1 MSTMRLTLRQL
12 FPSLRPFRSWFGIG
26 IVAIVASTLIEVGLP
41 IVLGRGVDVAISTG
55 GESSQLFRIA
65 GLYLLLI
72 LVKTGTESL
81 QAFSFQRAGE
91 GVTDQLR
98 KDLFAKILSLPV
110 PYFDKNPTGRLLTR
124 VVNDIKSL
132 SELFTASFSVI
143 ALDVMIILGTIVAMF
158 WVHPK
163 LAAAVLFSFP
173 LVFVV
178 IHVYGTRLAKAYREV
193 RARLSE
199 INAFLGENIGAIG
212 TVQRLGA
219 EQGRADKFAA
229 IVEAHRVA
237 QMGTLQV
244 FARVQPLINTLNGLA
259 MGILLGL
266 GGYWVIRGELRLGIL
281 VAFFGYVRNLFQP
294 IRDLVEKY
302 NTFLSSITSAERVV
316 GILDEP
322 SERDEALPSASM
334 LLHSECEI
342 EFDRVSFTYP
352 LRAQSA
358 LQEVSFRVAAGTSTA
373 VVGATGSGKSTLV
386 RLLLKF
392 YDIDRGEIRF
402 ARRPLKEW
410 TRKDLRRQIGVI
422 HQEIYLFQG
431 TLRENLTLGRMELSD
446 EYLREKC
453 VQAQL
458 WPLIEIRGGLDF
470 QVLEGGT
477 NLSVGER
484 QLLSFA
490 RILVFD
496 PKVLILDE
504 ATSNIDREL
513 ERRLIVA
520 MREVMANRT
529 SLVIAHR
536 LATISAC
543 NQILVFE
550 KGHLVER
557 GSYQELLNAHGV
569 FHRFHEIYSHS

>member
-1 MSTMRLTLRQL
+1 MTTMRLTLQQL
-12 FPSLRPFRSWFGIG
+12 FPALKPFRGWFGIG
-26 IVAIVASTLIEVGLP
+26 VVAIVASTIIEVGMP
-41 IVLGRGVDVAISTG
+41 IVLGRGVDVAIAPG
-55 GESSQLFRIA
+55 GQPAQLFRIA
-65 GLYLLLI
+65 AFYFVLI
-72 LVKTGTESL
+72 LLKTVTESL

-98 KDLFAKILSLPV
+98 KDLFSKILSLPV

-143 ALDVMIILGTIVAMF
+143 ALDVMIIFGTVIAMF
-158 WVHPK
+158 WVHWK
-163 LAAAVLFSFP
+163 LAGAVLFSFP

-178 IHVYGTRLAKAYREV
+178 IHVYGSRLAKAYREV

-212 TVQRLGA
+212 TIQRLGA
-219 EQGRADKFAA
+219 EDVRSQKFSA

-259 MGILLGL
+259 MGVLLGL
-266 GGYWVIRGELRLGIL
+266 GGYWVIKGELSLGIL

-316 GILDEP
+316 GILEEP
-322 SERDEALPSASM
+322 SEKDTVAPSATT

-342 EFDRVSFTYP
+342 RFEHVGFTYP
-352 LRAQSA
+352 LRTTPA
-358 LQEVSFRVAAGTSTA
+358 LQDISFTVPAGTSTA

-392 YDIDRGEIRF
+392 YDIEAGEILF
-402 ARRPLKEW
+402 AGRPLNEW
-410 TRKDLRRQIGVI
+410 DRKDLRRQIGVI

-431 TLRENLTLGRMELSD
+431 SLRENLTLGRMELSD
-446 EYLREKC
+446 DYLREKC
-453 VQAQL
+453 EQAQL
-458 WPLIEIRGGLDF
+458 WPLIESRGGLNF

-520 MREVMANRT
+520 MREVLANRT

-550 KGHLVER
+550 KGRLVER
-557 GSYQELLNAHGV
+557 GSYNELLNAHGV